1 MARLLMQ
8 FSIVSVRVN
17 TLAGHLT
24 FKRLRLAV
32 CSRHQEGT
40 KAALLEAPCLG
51 EPPPHTGAVK
61 EVLFSGISNP
71 STTHG
76 I

>member
-24 FKRLRLAV
+24 CKRFCPTV

-40 KAALLEAPCLG
+40 KDRQRLHSWKP
-51 EPPPHTGAVK
+51 
-61 EVLFSGISNP
+61 
-71 STTHG
+71 
-76 I
+76 